1 MDSKKIHKIYEIL
14 SLENPAPE
22 SELKFL
28 TPYEL
33 LVAVMLSAQATDK
46 GVNQATAKLFPVA
59 NTPAEIVALGVEGLE
74 VYVRTI
80 NLYHNKA
87 RHIIEASKILLQ
99 SYNGKVPEDFDALV
113 TLPGVGAKTA
123 NVVLNVAFG
132 KETIPVDTHVFRV
145 SNRTGLAKGKTPQA
159 VMEKLLKVTP
169 AEFKRN
175 AHHWLLLHGRY
186 CCKATKPLCQSCPI
200 RELCEF
206 KEKVL

>member
-1 MDSKKIHKIYEIL
+1 MDSKKRRKIYEIL

-74 VYVRTI
+74 AYVRTI

-113 TLPGVGAKTA
+113 SLPGVGAKTA

-145 SNRTGLAKGKTPQA
+145 SNRTGLAPGKTPDA
-159 VMEKLLKVTP
+159 VMKKLLKVTP

-186 CCKATKPLCQSCPI
+186 CCKATKPACGACPI